1 MSTLVFYTLLT
12 TPKTFFNVIASFDLM
27 EDWEKKG
34 KQTFRFAYAISN
46 VLFNINYSCNFYVY
60 CLANRYTSGLSIFQV
75 IVNPFTVKLK
85 QPSRN

>member
-1 MSTLVFYTLLT
+1 MFLMIFLIISLLLVSTLVFYTLLT

-60 CLANRYTSGLSIFQV
+60 CLANRYT
-75 IVNPFTVKLK
+75 
-85 QPSRN
+85 

>member
-1 MSTLVFYTLLT
+1 MFYTLLT

-75 IVNPFTVKLK
+75 IINTFTVKLK

>member
-1 MSTLVFYTLLT
+1 MFVMIFLIISLLLVSTLVFYTLLT
-12 TPKTFFNVIASFDLM
+12 TPKTFFNVITSFDLM

-60 CLANRYTSGLSIFQV
+60 CLANRYTSGLICF
-75 IVNPFTVKLK
+75 L
-85 QPSRN
+85 